1 LQELEGTGDL
11 KIDIDWALMNDEFD
25 AWMETDSSDDEEGGG
40 EGHVKSAR
48 SGNPARKNM
57 EVSEDDWTDETNSII
72 R

>member
-1 LQELEGTGDL
+1 
-11 KIDIDWALMNDEFD
+11 MNDEFD

-48 SGNPARKNM
+48 RGNPASKNV